1 MGFSPSLKYQFIL
14 IFKMVSLSS
23 YIKTIILSF
32 SEYIIHKKNNK
43 DTKYKI
49 NSATVPRAYTILLDL
64 KYG

>member
-1 MGFSPSLKYQFIL
+1 
-14 IFKMVSLSS
+14 MVSLSS